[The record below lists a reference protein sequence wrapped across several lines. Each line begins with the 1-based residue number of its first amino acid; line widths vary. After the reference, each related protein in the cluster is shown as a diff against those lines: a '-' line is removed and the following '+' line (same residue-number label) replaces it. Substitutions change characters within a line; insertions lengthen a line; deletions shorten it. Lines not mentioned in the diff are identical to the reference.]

1 MGPVKIKDDIYWVG
15 VLDWDIRDFHGYS
28 TPDGTSYNSYLVM
41 DEKITL
47 FDGVKKTF
55 KDDLLKSISKI
66 VDPRRIDY
74 LVVNHVEPDHSGS
87 VPDLVKEIGPEK
99 VICSPMGKKALID
112 HYNCDGWPFHV
123 VETGHELKLGKR
135 TATFYETR
143 MLHWPDSMMSYLNE
157 DRILISS
164 DAFGEH
170 WATSQRFDDEVDAG
184 ELFYHASKYYAN
196 ILLLYS
202 PLVQKLMAKFAEIG
216 ISPAMIA
223 PDHGVIWRKDLG
235 GILAAYGK
243 WSRQETRRK
252 ALIIYDTMWEATA
265 RMAGAISEG
274 LKEGGMDFRLI
285 NLKYTHRSDIMTDV
299 LDSRAILMGSPTI
312 NNGMMPAMADML
324 TYMKGLKPQG
334 RVGAA
339 FGAYGWS
346 GEAVKL
352 ISQWM
357 REMNINLVGDGLRVK
372 YSPKVQELDKCVE
385 LGRQVAR
392 AALEMESDGDP
403 ARAGS

>member
-1 MGPVKIKDDIYWVG
+1 MGPVQIKEDIYWVG
-15 VLDWDIRDFHGYS
+15 ALDWDIRDFHGYS
-28 TPDGTSYNSYLVM
+28 TPKGTTYNAYLVM

-47 FDGVKKTF
+47 FDGVKKHF
-55 KDDLLKSISKI
+55 KDDLLKRISKI

-87 VPDLVKEIGPEK
+87 IPELVELLGPEK
-99 VICSPMGKKALID
+99 VICSPMGKKTLID
-112 HYNCDGWPFHV
+112 HYQREDWPFHV
-123 VETGHELKLGKR
+123 VETGQELKLGKR
-135 TATFYETR
+135 TVTFFETR

-170 WATSQRFDDEVDAG
+170 WATSQRFDDEVDSA

-202 PLVQKLMAKFAEIG
+202 PLVQKLMAKFAELG

-235 GILAAYGK
+235 GILSAYGK
-243 WSRQETRRK
+243 WSRQESSRK
-252 ALIIYDTMWEATA
+252 ALVIYDTMWEATA
-265 RMAGAISEG
+265 RMAEAIGEG
-274 LKEGGMDFRLI
+274 LKEEGVDFRLL
-285 NLKYTHRSDIMTDV
+285 NLKYIHRSDVMTDV
-299 LDSRAILMGSPTI
+299 LDSRAIVMGSPTL
-312 NNGMMPAMADML
+312 NNGMMPAVADML
-324 TYMKGLKPQG
+324 TYMKGLKPHG
-334 RVGAA
+334 KVGAA
-339 FGAYGWS
+339 FGSYGWS

-352 ISQWM
+352 ISEWM
-357 REMNINLVGDGLRVK
+357 REMNIGMVGDGLRVK
-372 YSPKVQELDKCVE
+372 YTPTKQDLDKCVE

-392 AALEMESDGDP
+392 AALALEAGKAP
-403 ARAGS
+403 A